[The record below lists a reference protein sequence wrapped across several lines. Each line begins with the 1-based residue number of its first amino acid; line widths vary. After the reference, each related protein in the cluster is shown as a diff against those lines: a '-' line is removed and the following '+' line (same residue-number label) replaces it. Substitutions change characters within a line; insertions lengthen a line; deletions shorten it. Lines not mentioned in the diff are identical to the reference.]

1 MQKLLFIPFIFFS
14 SYLFAQTMLTPF
26 EEKKFAKVTSYDEL
40 TGFIN
45 QLDEASSLLEVEIIG
60 QSIQRRNLYSLKF
73 SSTGF
78 GNDPSKIRVLIFA
91 QQHGN
96 EQSGKEGALLL
107 ARELIKPENRYL
119 FDRIDLAII
128 PQVNPDG
135 SELNKRRN
143 GNQADLNRNHLI
155 LTEPETMALHKFFD
169 KYLFEVTMDVH
180 EYSPYGEDWQKM
192 GFRKNSQVT
201 LGTTTNLNVSEKIRD
216 FSGKKALPYLFKYLN
231 NRNFTSFVYCPG
243 DPPGT
248 GYTRHSTFDINDGRQ
263 SFGIQNTLS
272 FIQEG
277 MNGPD
282 DHVENLEI
290 RAISQMT
297 GMRGL
302 LEFAYDNAEDIAK
315 LVRSEREK
323 LSEESSDKSVSIQ
336 SEHIRNGQ
344 SLFLPVFS
352 YLTGKDSIVEEK
364 DYRPVVH
371 SLTEVKKPFGYL
383 IPADLTEITDWANRQ
398 GLVQLPYQPGS
409 SDIIE
414 QYLVR
419 RIDSID
425 FEGDTIADPV
435 VEVMKVKSGQLKGN
449 FILIPTAQLKGNLAV
464 IALEPKS
471 MLGLVTY
478 EKYRHLLK
486 PGETFPVLRI
496 LKK

>member
-14 SYLFAQTMLTPF
+14 SCLFAQTMLTPS

-45 QLDEASSLLEVEIIG
+45 QLDEAGNLLNTEIIG
-60 QSIQRRNLYSLKF
+60 QSTQSRNIYALKL
-73 SSTGF
+73 STTVF
-78 GNDPSKIRVLIFA
+78 GNDPSKIKVLIFA

-119 FDRIDLAII
+119 FDRIEIAIV

-143 GNQADLNRNHLI
+143 ANQIDLNRNHLI
-155 LTEPETMALHKFFD
+155 LTEPETTALHTFFD
-169 KYLFEVTMDVH
+169 KYLFEVSMDVH
-180 EYSPYGEDWQKM
+180 EYSPYGEDWKKN
-192 GFRKNSQVT
+192 GIRKNSQVT
-201 LGTTTNLNVSEKIRD
+201 LGTTTNLNVSGKIRD
-216 FSGKKALPYLFKYLN
+216 FSGKKALPYLLDYLYA
-231 NRNFTSFVYCPG
+231 RNFSSFVYCPG
-243 DPPGT
+243 DVPGS

-277 MNGPD
+277 MNGTD
-282 DHVENLEI
+282 NFTENLET

-302 LEFAYDNAEDIAK
+302 LEFAYNYKKAI
-315 LVRSEREK
+315 VNIVSSERKK

-336 SEHIRNGQ
+336 SEHIRNGRT
-344 SLFLPVFS
+344 LLLPVFS
-352 YLTGKDSIVEEK
+352 YMTGKDSIVEVK
-364 DYRPVVH
+364 DYRPVV
-371 SLTEVKKPFGYL
+371 SSITDVRKPFGYL
-383 IPADLTEITDWANRQ
+383 IPADLTEITDWTDRQ
-398 GLVQLPYQPGS
+398 GLAQMAFQPGTT
-409 SDIIE
+409 DIIE
-414 QYLVR
+414 QYLVQR
-419 RIDSID
+419 FDSID
-425 FEGDTIADPV
+425 FEGDTIANPI
-435 VEVMKVKSGQLKGN
+435 VEVRILQPKQLQGKYI
-449 FILIPTAQLKGNLAV
+449 FISTAQLKGNLAV

-471 MLGLVTY
+471 MLGVVTY

-486 PGETFPVLRI
+486 QGEAFPILRVM
-496 LKK
+496 KK